1 MIKTKTEELVSLLAI
16 LEEQIETIK
25 NEIDDRQIIT
35 QKDMED
41 EFGFSLL
48 TSQDMLKVY
57 EKDLGAGLMCNIV
70 LDLIK
75 PSEVFINLMARKRNL
90 TSYFN
95 ITSFKDFEDLLT
107 TLQLY

>member
-25 NEIDDRQIIT
+25 NEIDDRQIVT

-57 EKDLGAGLMCNIV
+57 EKDLGAGLTCNIV

-75 PSEVFINLMARKRNL
+75 TRIKIKNVKNLVKEL
-90 TSYFN
+90 
-95 ITSFKDFEDLLT
+95 I
-107 TLQLY
+107 